1 MSEFDQAIYIA
12 ACVLAVISVYVR
24 VVMHKP
30 AAAMWLIKAALLV
43 LIAGIC
49 LT

>member
-1 MSEFDQAIYIA
+1 MPELDQAIYIA

-30 AAAMWLIKAALLV
+30 AVAMWLIRAALLV

>member
-1 MSEFDQAIYIA
+1 MHGLDPAIYIT
-12 ACVLAVISVYVR
+12 ACTLAVISVYAR

-30 AAAMWLIKAALLV
+30 DVAMWLIRAALLV